1 MVFATQSATP
11 PLENGDHLTRTEFEH
26 RYAEMP
32 GLKKAELI
40 EGIVFMAAALRAN
53 SHGNPHALMMAWLG
67 VYHAATPGTY
77 LADNTTVR
85 LDRDNA
91 PQPDA
96 LLRIEPAAGG
106 RSRITEDDYI
116 EGSPEL
122 IVEIAASS
130 ASYDMNTKLNVYR
143 RNGVQEY
150 VVWQMYENQ
159 ILWYQLLDDRYQ
171 SIMPNPSG
179 LTESQIFP
187 GLSLDV
193 ESMQQRDLATVLAQL
208 QTTLGTPAH
217 QAYIQKLAV

>member
-32 GLKKAELI
+32 ELKKAELI

-171 SIMPNPSG
+171 PIMPTPSG

>member
-179 LTESQIFP
+179 LTESQTFP

-208 QTTLGTPAH
+208 QITLGTPEH